1 MQKLLLLICLIL
13 SIQYEFLKC
22 NKIYQVTPE
31 TWCQDSHGKVVNS
44 YAEMSTY
51 AGTVK
56 GLEAQFCLISNDQSN
71 LAMIDLQTLVSTRP
85 NFAAT
90 YVLKGIDYANIPK
103 KNIQQICQSLRGTSI
118 GFYTNGGWVNEYG
131 QDEICVFPDGSKI
144 STWALVYLSSGNPN
158 YLGLRSRIRSSPLAL
173 NLPYLGK
180 GGVNGSVPSGPR
192 RVGSIGDYKK

>member
-1 MQKLLLLICLIL
+1 MQKNILLICLIL
-13 SIQYEFLKC
+13 SIQYEFLKG
-22 NKIYQVTPE
+22 NKINQVTPE
-31 TWCQDSHGKVVNS
+31 TWCHDSNGQVINS
-44 YAEMSTY
+44 YAQMSTY
-51 AGTVK
+51 TGTVN
-56 GLEAQFCLISNDQSN
+56 GLEAQFCLISNNLGN

-103 KNIQQICQSLRGTSI
+103 KNIWEICQSLRGTSI
-118 GFYTNGGWVNEYG
+118 GFYTSGGWVNQYG
-131 QDEICVFPDGSKI
+131 QDEICVFPDGSKV

-180 GGVNGSVPSGPR
+180 SAVVGSVPFGSR
-192 RVGSIGDYKK
+192 QVGSIGDYKK